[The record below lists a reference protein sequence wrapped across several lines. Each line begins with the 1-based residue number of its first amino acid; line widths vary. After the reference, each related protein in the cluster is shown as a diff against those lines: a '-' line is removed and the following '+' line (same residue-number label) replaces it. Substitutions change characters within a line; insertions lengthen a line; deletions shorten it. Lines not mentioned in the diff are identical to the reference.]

1 RKYPKASTHRRD
13 LRHLVGVDLKTG
25 ERVEPERGRDR
36 DVGRVAA
43 ARHQNAADARNVM
56 ARIERVPAIA
66 EINLEPG
73 GEIHRR
79 LVRRDADVGEIS
91 GAIARRTV
99 HAAAE
104 RDGEMGKVAAD
115 AAAFLVRLPGAF

>member
-1 RKYPKASTHRRD
+1 
-13 LRHLVGVDLKTG
+13 
-25 ERVEPERGRDR
+25 
-36 DVGRVAA
+36 
-43 ARHQNAADARNVM
+43 M

-79 LVRRDADVGEIS
+79 LVRRHADVAEIA
-91 GAIARRTV
+91 GAIARRDV

-104 RDGEMGKVAAD
+104 RNGEMGKVAAD
-115 AAAFLVRLPGAF
+115 AAALLVRLPGAFGRARVRVAELDVAVDVIANRLHQRPALGRGAEFGPRQLDEAIGFAVPAAE